1 MIIASIDLSR
11 GKAVQ
16 LRQGRD
22 PVLAV
27 DDPLGLA
34 ADFDRTGEIAV
45 VDLDAARGEGENTEI
60 IRRLVRIGQCR
71 VGGGLRTV
79 ERAKDM
85 LDRGASRI
93 IIGTAAFSEG
103 RVDRE
108 FLERL
113 SGRVGRDRVIIAVDA
128 REGVIVAD
136 AWRAETG
143 LRVEEA
149 VPALDPY
156 CSEFLFTSVETEGTL
171 AGLPAERVERLRSL
185 TANRW
190 TVAGGVADLDE
201 VERLSRLGVHVQLGM
216 ALYAGRINP
225 AEGLIRSLD
234 WSKGLIPTVVQDE
247 AGRVLMLAFSSPESL
262 RAALTEGRMCYYSR
276 SRGRLWFKGET
287 SGNSQALVRLRAD
300 CDADALLATVRQ
312 RGVPCHLGLETCFGD
327 RPFLLADLQAVVE
340 DRLRRPTARSYTAGL
355 DDDRLAEKIRE
366 EAGELNRASSRDEVV
381 WEAADLLY
389 FMTVRLARSGVPFGD
404 VFRELGRRRR
414 AR

>member
-22 PVLAV
+22 PGLAV

-34 ADFDRTGEIAV
+34 ADFDRTCEIAV
-45 VDLDAARGEGENTEI
+45 VDIDAARGEGENTEI

-79 ERAKDM
+79 ERAEDM
-85 LDRGASRI
+85 LGRGASRV
-93 IIGTAAFSEG
+93 IIGTAAFRGG

-128 REGVIVAD
+128 REGVVVAD
-136 AWRAETG
+136 AWRTATG

-156 CSEFLFTSVETEGTL
+156 CSEFLFTSVETEGTM

-190 TVAGGVADLDE
+190 TVAGGSPTSTKSSGSAGSASMSSSAWPSIPGASIRPRDL
-201 VERLSRLGVHVQLGM
+201 S
-216 ALYAGRINP
+216 
-225 AEGLIRSLD
+225 
-234 WSKGLIPTVVQDE
+234 
-247 AGRVLMLAFSSPESL
+247 
-262 RAALTEGRMCYYSR
+262 
-276 SRGRLWFKGET
+276 
-287 SGNSQALVRLRAD
+287 VRLTGPKD
-300 CDADALLATVRQ
+300 
-312 RGVPCHLGLETCFGD
+312 
-327 RPFLLADLQAVVE
+327 
-340 DRLRRPTARSYTAGL
+340 
-355 DDDRLAEKIRE
+355 
-366 EAGELNRASSRDEVV
+366 
-381 WEAADLLY
+381 
-389 FMTVRLARSGVPFGD
+389 
-404 VFRELGRRRR
+404 
-414 AR
+414 

>member
-45 VDLDAARGEGENTEI
+45 VDIDAARGEGENTEI

-79 ERAKDM
+79 ERAEDM
-85 LDRGASRI
+85 LGRGASRV
-93 IIGTAAFSEG
+93 IIGTAAFREG

-113 SGRVGRDRVIIAVDA
+113 SERVGRDRVIIAVDA
-128 REGVIVAD
+128 REGVVVAD
-136 AWRAETG
+136 AWRAATG

-171 AGLPAERVERLRSL
+171 TGLPAERVERLRSL

-216 ALYAGRINP
+216 ALYTGRINP
-225 AEGLIRSLD
+225 AEGFIRSLD

-247 AGRVLMLAFSSPESL
+247 AGRVLMLAYSSPESL
-262 RAALTEGRMCYYSR
+262 RAALAESRMCYYSR

-287 SGNSQALVRLRAD
+287 SGNFQELVRLRAD

-312 RGVPCHLGLETCFGD
+312 RGVACHFGLETCFGD
-327 RPFLLADLQAVVE
+327 RPFLLADLQAVIE
-340 DRLRRPTARSYTAGL
+340 DRLRRPTARSYSASL

-366 EAGELNRASSRDEVV
+366 EAAELNRASSRDEVV

-414 AR
+414 VR